1 MVNINRE
8 KNDNRSSKRNP
19 LEERDT
25 FGLSHCFDTCF
36 TDGRPFNYSIC
47 LLAAV
52 RDEYDA

>member
-8 KNDNRSSKRNP
+8 KNDNRSSKRDL
-19 LEERDT
+19 LEERDA
-25 FGLSHCFDTCF
+25 FGLSQCCDTCF